1 MKILHTELREDFGL
15 LDQRLI
21 TVGLLAERGI
31 LSVACEPRPHCLS
44 IEYDPAVLDNAH
56 LLTIMCRYGLFP
68 KSASSRPDAQLA
80 ARR

>member
-31 LSVACEPRPHCLS
+31 HAVACEPPPHSLR
-44 IEYDPAVLDNAH
+44 IEYDPAVLDNTH
-56 LLTIMCRYGLFP
+56 LLDIVCRYGLFP
-68 KSASSRPDAQLA
+68 KSTSQ
-80 ARR
+80 